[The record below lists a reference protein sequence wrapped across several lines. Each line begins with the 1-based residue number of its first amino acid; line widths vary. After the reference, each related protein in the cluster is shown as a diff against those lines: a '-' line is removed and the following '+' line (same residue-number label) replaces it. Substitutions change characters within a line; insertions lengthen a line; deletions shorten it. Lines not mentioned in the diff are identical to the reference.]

1 MSRTAFTPTQ
11 VVTRLASLTGWALSG
26 DGDQVAIEKT
36 FRFANFHETMGFV
49 NALAFQ
55 ANRHDHHPDL
65 SVHYGHC
72 VVRWRT
78 HDAGG
83 LTQADFDSAARTDA
97 LLNG

>member
-1 MSRTAFTPTQ
+1 MSRTKLSPTQ
-11 VVTRLASLTGWALSG
+11 VVTRLAGLNGWALSG